1 MSVAAFVNRRLGCHW
16 GILRG
21 PPMGFLQW
29 KLAHPSGGLKL
40 RASFLCFWEIF
51 PVSDKTLRLQFSA
64 GFLVSD
70 PQRGDEESPAPPAIF
85 FKEVFEL
92 EIY

>member
-1 MSVAAFVNRRLGCHW
+1 
-16 GILRG
+16 
-21 PPMGFLQW
+21 MGFLQW